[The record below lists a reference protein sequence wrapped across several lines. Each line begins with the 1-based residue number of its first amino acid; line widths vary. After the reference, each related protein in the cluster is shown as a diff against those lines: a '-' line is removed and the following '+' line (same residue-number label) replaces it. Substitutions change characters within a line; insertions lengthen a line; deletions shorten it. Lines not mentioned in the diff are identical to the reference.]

1 MRDEMEADNDFEK
14 LEDVLTTLKYS
25 TQQLSWHYKNIISL
39 VTDRIDIYEVAASI
53 IKEKRSEFIFPV
65 TLLLSDYANSSK
77 IYSSWYWSTL
87 LTSCTAAD
95 CKKYQYLQTL
105 RYDIMTADI
114 L

>member
-1 MRDEMEADNDFEK
+1 LTLQKHNFIADR
-14 LEDVLTTLKYS
+14 T
-25 TQQLSWHYKNIISL
+25 
-39 VTDRIDIYEVAASI
+39 DIYGVAASI

-65 TLLLSDYANSSK
+65 TLLLSDYANSIK
-77 IYSSWYWSTL
+77 IYSSIYWSTL

-105 RYDIMTADI
+105 HYDMMTADI